1 MDSSVENKNP
11 IELKLMKETGM
22 ILLEVIAGTTLN
34 VTQDCS
40 IAHHI
45 ADLSF
50 SQFKELYGEDEKN
63 QRVSEQN

>member
-1 MDSSVENKNP
+1 
-11 IELKLMKETGM
+11 MKETGM

>member
-1 MDSSVENKNP
+1 
-11 IELKLMKETGM
+11 MKEAGM
-22 ILLEVIAGTTLN
+22 ILLEVIAAATRN
-34 VTQDCS
+34 AAQVCS

-50 SQFKELYGEDEKN
+50 SQFKELYREDEKN